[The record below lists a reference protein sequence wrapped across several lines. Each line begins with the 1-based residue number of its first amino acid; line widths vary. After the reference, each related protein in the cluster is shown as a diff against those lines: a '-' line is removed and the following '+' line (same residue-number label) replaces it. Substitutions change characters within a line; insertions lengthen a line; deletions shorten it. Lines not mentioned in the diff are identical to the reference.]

1 VSPRA
6 LNRGLPGRLP
16 EGERILWQGSPD
28 WRVMVRRVFHLRA
41 LAAYFGILLAYF
53 AVNSFGRGTPL
64 AEVAHDTAELAALAL
79 VPMAVLALYAWGTG
93 YVTTY
98 TITNRRVA
106 IKMGIALPMTMNLP
120 FVRIDGANFRPARD
134 GSGDVALQLAAGER
148 VAYFMLWPHA
158 RPWRMAKAEPML
170 RAVPE
175 AAQVAQILA
184 RALAASADM
193 PPVSIEQLQ
202 GGTEAATIGSTHP
215 HAAAAA

>member
-1 VSPRA
+1 MTPRA
-6 LNRGLPGRLP
+6 LNHGLPGRLP

-28 WRVMVRRVFHLRA
+28 WRVMIRRVFHLRG

-53 AVNSFGRGTPL
+53 AAKSFGRGTPL
-64 AEVAHDTAELAALAL
+64 MEMIHDTAELAALAL
-79 VPMAVLALYAWGTG
+79 VPIMVLGLYAWGTG
-93 YVTTY
+93 RATTY

-120 FVRIDGANFRPARD
+120 YTRIDGASFRPARD
-134 GSGDVALQLAAGER
+134 DSGDIALQLAAGER

-170 RAVPE
+170 RAVPQ
-175 AAQVAQILA
+175 AAQVAHILA
-184 RALAASADM
+184 RALAASADVE
-193 PPVSIEQLQ
+193 PVAIEQLQ
-202 GGTEAATIGSTHP
+202 GGKEAATIEATHP

>member
-1 VSPRA
+1 VSPHR
-6 LNRGLPGRLP
+6 LNRALPGRLP

-28 WRVMVRRVFHLRA
+28 WRVMIGRVFHLRA
-41 LAAYFGILLAYF
+41 LAVYFGVLLTYF
-53 AVNSFGRGTPL
+53 AVNAFARGTPM
-64 AEVAHDTAELAALAL
+64 AEVVHDTAELAGLAL
-79 VPMAVLALYAWGTG
+79 IPIAVLGLYAWGTG
-93 YVTTY
+93 IATTY

-120 FVRIDGANFRPARD
+120 FSRVDGASFRPARD

-170 RAVPE
+170 RALPQ
-175 AAQVAQILA
+175 ASQVAQTLA

-193 PPVSIEQLQ
+193 QPVSIEQLQ
-202 GGTEAATIGSTHP
+202 GGKEAVTIETTHP